1 MIIEETSPSPSPSPS
16 VNEAATT
23 LTRME
28 HDAPPAPVS
37 KSPSPERRPVAEQR
51 DEGLFKRAAE
61 WASKQED
68 RDAAVRR
75 RREAVA
81 SFEANGG
88 MTWFPDLEVGGG
100 GGDDDYDDGFTST
113 DDDDDDDDDDAP
125 FGFLD
130 GPERRRAAFWAKKR
144 ATSAKKER
152 DGVQDAYKT
161 SRVAAAR
168 AVTFPSPVEQVERI
182 ESRESPKKEEDVDDV
197 PESPTK
203 FDFDMPESPKKVEP
217 PPDVFAFADVTPT
230 QEIPDEDDVADD
242 ARSRGVE
249 SRLMKNVTQR
259 KRASPS
265 SYDPNAWADE
275 VRPSREPGILHRRAK
290 KTAKKTQMI
299 QEKRT
304 KTSAKSPGAAAATDK
319 HRQPLMDVLRDNLLD
334 APAPRLRV
342 RASACT
348 TPPPKS
354 APARSPP
361 RVAAAAAV
369 ASLRTTAASPDES
382 SKVHTLQ
389 SITRAF
395 ASTVERLDEL
405 RESNVIDSDEFEA
418 MKTTA
423 MAWWTR
429 MVESSESE

>member
-1 MIIEETSPSPSPSPS
+1 M
-16 VNEAATT
+16 
-23 LTRME
+23 
-28 HDAPPAPVS
+28 
-37 KSPSPERRPVAEQR
+37 
-51 DEGLFKRAAE
+51 
-61 WASKQED
+61 
-68 RDAAVRR
+68 
-75 RREAVA
+75 
-81 SFEANGG
+81 
-88 MTWFPDLEVGGG
+88 
-100 GGDDDYDDGFTST
+100 
-113 DDDDDDDDDDAP
+113 
-125 FGFLD
+125 
-130 GPERRRAAFWAKKR
+130 
-144 ATSAKKER
+144 
-152 DGVQDAYKT
+152 
-161 SRVAAAR
+161 
-168 AVTFPSPVEQVERI
+168 TFPSPVEQVERI

-203 FDFDMPESPKKVEP
+203 FDFDVPESPTKVEP
-217 PPDVFAFADVTPT
+217 PRDVFAFADVTPT

-275 VRPSREPGILHRRAK
+275 VRPSREPGILHKRAK
-290 KTAKKTQMI
+290 MTAKKTQMI

-319 HRQPLMDVLRDNLLD
+319 HRRPLMDVLRDNLLD

-342 RASACT
+342 RASMCT
-348 TPPPKS
+348 TPPPKT
-354 APARSPP
+354 APARPPP

-395 ASTVERLDEL
+395 ATSVERLDEL
-405 RESNVIDSDEFEA
+405 RESNVVDYDEFEA